1 MDRGRV
7 FANITARSNKL
18 SVRAMRSAREFPLG
32 QKCYTK
38 LFCQHWRSSETEN
51 NFFIGPN
58 VSYRG
63 DRWFATVTAL
73 AQTTRTEGEPDYQVR
88 VIFGFAL

>member
-1 MDRGRV
+1 LP
-7 FANITARSNKL
+7 AW
-18 SVRAMRSAREFPLG
+18 
-32 QKCYTK
+32 
-38 LFCQHWRSSETEN
+38 HSSGAEH

-73 AQTTRTEGEPDYQVR
+73 AQTTRTEGEPDYQAR
-88 VIFGFAL
+88 LIFGINL